1 MRCCDDKDLTI
12 KPIRIFVSQKSQ
24 LWQLQPMIHIH
35 LEHSMNAPEILAYTF
50 KTFIHST
57 TGKAP
62 QRSTFTQKSAIP
74 LQGRLHNAPQSP
86 RTLPFHYREG
96 STTLHIHPELCH
108 STTGKAPQRSTFTQ
122 NSATHPLTR
131 YTVQTGLEGGGGW
144 GARACTHT
152 HTHTHTHTL
161 THSLTRTH
169 AHARTHIHSLCVG
182 GGGG

>member
-1 MRCCDDKDLTI
+1 MPRAHSPWTLPCCRETPDIYHWQELTQLRFFSRQICFSRQKLAALLSRKICCMRCCDDKDLTI

-108 STTGKAPQRSTFTQ
+108 STTGKLSLIHISEP
-122 NSATHPLTR
+122 TR
-131 YTVQTGLEGGGGW
+131 PP
-144 GARACTHT
+144 
-152 HTHTHTHTL
+152 
-161 THSLTRTH
+161 
-169 AHARTHIHSLCVG
+169 
-182 GGGG
+182 